1 MDTVVFVDSTVIK
14 QFSSKTVLVKI
25 NAEVDTLAKQK
36 YGVMGYPTVV
46 VADAS
51 GKEFDRII
59 GYLPPAD
66 FLQTVSDYQAGKGT
80 LDAMLGQAKSDKS
93 PMLAKEI
100 ADKYKYRGDDKSAEK
115 WYQQVLASVKPN
127 DTLAA
132 MIRIDMADMYRRMNA
147 YDKALAAFMAIE
159 KDFSGTAYAAD
170 AAVYIGIVQARKGD
184 TTAAL
189 STYNRYLT
197 SYPNGSDTDYVRTQI
212 EKLKKK

>member
-1 MDTVVFVDSTVIK
+1 MFVDSAVIN
-14 QFSSKTVLVKI
+14 QLTTKTVLVKI

-36 YGVMGYPTVV
+36 YGVMGYPTVI
-46 VADAS
+46 VADAN
-51 GKEFDRII
+51 GKEFDRIV

-66 FLQTVSDYQAGKGT
+66 FLQTVGDYQAGKGT
-80 LDAMLGQAKSDKS
+80 LDAKLAEAKKDKS
-93 PMLAKEI
+93 PILAKEI
-100 ADKYKYRGDDKSAEK
+100 AEKYKYRGDDKNAEQ

-147 YDKALAAFMAIE
+147 YDKALTAFMSIE
-159 KDFSGTAYAAD
+159 KDFAGTPYAAD
-170 AAVYIGIVQARKGD
+170 AAVYTGIVQARKGD

-189 STYNRYLT
+189 MTYNRYLQ

-212 EKLKKK
+212 QKLTKK